1 MSMTFALAN
10 QIANATLRN
19 QTYTSPGNV
28 YASLYTTP
36 PTGNT
41 SGTEYS
47 GNGYSRVNVTFS
59 NPANGVASSNV
70 VVTFGPATGNNWAGI
85 NAVGIL
91 DANTS
96 GNLMYYQ
103 GIATR
108 NVKVGDSLVFDT
120 GNISVSIT

>member
-1 MSMTFALAN
+1 MSMTYNLAN

-19 QTYTSPGNV
+19 QSYTSPAAV
-28 YASLYTTP
+28 YAALYTTP

-41 SGTEYS
+41 TGTEYS

-70 VVTFGPATGNNWAGI
+70 TVTFGPATGNNWTGI
-85 NAVGIL
+85 TAVGVT
-91 DANTS
+91 DASTS

-108 NVKVGDSLVFDT
+108 NVKIGDSLVFGV

>member
-1 MSMTFALAN
+1 MSMTYSLAN
-10 QIANATLRN
+10 QLANATLRN
-19 QTYTSPGNV
+19 QSYTSPAAV
-28 YASLYTTP
+28 YAALYTTI

-41 SGTEYS
+41 AGTEYS

-70 VVTFGPATGNNWAGI
+70 VVTFGPASGNNWTGI
-85 NAVGIL
+85 TAVGIN
-91 DANTS
+91 DASTS

-108 NVKVGDSLVFDT
+108 NVKIGDSLVFGV

>member
-1 MSMTFALAN
+1 MTHALAN
-10 QIANATLRN
+10 QLANATLRN

-36 PTGNT
+36 PTAST

-59 NPANGVASSNV
+59 NPANGVISSNV
-70 VVTFGPATGNNWAGI
+70 VVTFGPATGNNWTSI
-85 NAVGIL
+85 NAVGIV
-91 DANTS
+91 DASTS
-96 GNLMYYQ
+96 GNLMYFQ

-108 NVKVGDSLVFDT
+108 NVKIGDSLVFDT
-120 GNISVSIT
+120 GNISVAIT